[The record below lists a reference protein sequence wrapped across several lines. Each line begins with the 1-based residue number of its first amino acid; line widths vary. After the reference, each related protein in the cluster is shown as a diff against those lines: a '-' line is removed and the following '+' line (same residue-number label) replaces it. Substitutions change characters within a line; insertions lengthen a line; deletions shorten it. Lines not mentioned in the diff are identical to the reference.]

1 MKQSDLRHSAL
12 SDKQVSQVKAGWLLR
27 HPKFSS
33 FCLFLLLLP
42 FAWLLLWQQQQK
54 VVEAERFQLLQQI
67 SRYSATLEGVLRT
80 AVVVTESVRNEIR
93 LNPNQPLN
101 TLEQRLALLLAD
113 FPLFRSLAVAPD
125 LVIRYV
131 YPLQGNEAALNVDY
145 RQLPDQISAI
155 EATIRQRETLMAGPV
170 RLLQGGTGLVI
181 RSPVFVADQQL
192 WGVIAAVIPLD
203 RLLAV
208 TELAQLQQRYY
219 VGISGK
225 DGNSSDQAIFW
236 GDAVLDGLPAV
247 FAIVNVPGGQWHL
260 KAFPRQTVSWWH
272 PDLQPLW
279 LVVTLLISG
288 LCAGT
293 YWLLRLA
300 SQRQQALQAV
310 AYQASFDPLTGLA
323 NRAVL
328 LAELNQLLKKS
339 AGGQQQIA
347 VFSLDLDEFKQINE
361 SLGHLVGDQLLQQ
374 VARRLDLLT
383 ERPVLLARSG
393 GDEFVLLYQLDGTEL
408 QLETRC
414 RAILQLFSE
423 HFLFEDRVLS
433 ISTSIGVAL
442 FPADGSTASDLLKH
456 AERAMY
462 EAKQLGR
469 NNFHFYDI
477 RMQEQA
483 DKFVLLHHEI
493 LSGIE
498 QRQFY
503 LVYQPILT
511 VGSHRFTKC
520 EALVRW
526 QHPERGLVSP
536 MEFIPVAERTGAI
549 RPLGQ
554 WILQQAISD
563 MKLFGQLGF
572 TLQVSVNRS
581 SQEFNQAKV
590 AADWL
595 QWLSAEGLPPEQLII
610 EITESLFMDKV
621 TVQQANIQQLH
632 LHGVQLAI
640 DDFGTGY
647 SALNY
652 LNRYPV
658 DYIKI
663 DKSFVQP
670 LAEDDKARALV
681 SVLIDMAKVLDIQ
694 VVAEG
699 VETAAQFAVLQQ
711 LQCDHVQGYYF
722 AKPLP
727 RTDFIQFLQRQE
739 QYNNDKPAL

>member
-1 MKQSDLRHSAL
+1 
-12 SDKQVSQVKAGWLLR
+12 
-27 HPKFSS
+27 
-33 FCLFLLLLP
+33 
-42 FAWLLLWQQQQK
+42 
-54 VVEAERFQLLQQI
+54 
-67 SRYSATLEGVLRT
+67 
-80 AVVVTESVRNEIR
+80 
-93 LNPNQPLN
+93 
-101 TLEQRLALLLAD
+101 
-113 FPLFRSLAVAPD
+113 
-125 LVIRYV
+125 
-131 YPLQGNEAALNVDY
+131 
-145 RQLPDQISAI
+145 
-155 EATIRQRETLMAGPV
+155 
-170 RLLQGGTGLVI
+170 
-181 RSPVFVADQQL
+181 
-192 WGVIAAVIPLD
+192 VIAAVMPMD
-203 RLLAV
+203 RLIAAAKL
-208 TELAQLQQRYY
+208 TELQDRFY
-219 VGISGK
+219 VGLSGK
-225 DGNSSDQAIFW
+225 DGHSTDKTIFW
-236 GDAVLDGLPAV
+236 GDPVLDGLPAV
-247 FAIVNVPGGQWHL
+247 FTVVNIPGGQWHL
-260 KAFPRQTVSWWH
+260 KAFPRHTISWWH

-279 LVVTLLISG
+279 LVMTLLISG
-288 LCAGT
+288 LCAGS

-328 LAELNQLLKKS
+328 LAELQSLLRKPRGDKR
-339 AGGQQQIA
+339 QVA
-347 VFSLDLDEFKQINE
+347 VLSLDLDEFKQINE
-361 SLGHLVGDQLLQQ
+361 SLGHLVGDKLLQQ
-374 VARRLDLLT
+374 VAKRLDTLSD
-383 ERPVLLARSG
+383 RPTLLARSG
-393 GDEFVLLYQLDGTEL
+393 GDEFVLLYQHNCSEA
-408 QLETRC
+408 QLEARC
-414 RAILQLFSE
+414 RAILTLFSE
-423 HFLFEDRVLS
+423 HFLFESRVLS

-442 FPADGSTASDLLKH
+442 FPADGQTASDLLKH

-483 DKFVLLHHEI
+483 DKFVQLHHEI

-503 LVYQPILT
+503 LVYQPILNIN
-511 VGSHRFTKC
+511 RNKFTKC

-526 QHPERGLVSP
+526 QHPERGLISP

-572 TLQVSVNRS
+572 MLQVSVNRS

-590 AADWL
+590 ADDWL
-595 QWLSAEGLPPEQLII
+595 DWLAAEGLAPEQLII

-621 TVQQANIQQLH
+621 TVQQANIQRLNHQ
-632 LHGVQLAI
+632 GVQLAI

-670 LAEDDKARALV
+670 LADDEKARALV
-681 SVLIDMAKVLDIQ
+681 SVLIDMAKVLDIE

-699 VETAAQFAVLQQ
+699 VETEEQFAVLQQ

-739 QYNNDKPAL
+739 RHNNDKSAL